1 MKKSLFFIL
10 MLGLMVIS
18 SKAQVALYS
27 FTQSNVMYDTLTT
40 STVLGTTTT
49 ATGTY
54 FYDTT
59 AAGITGSTTIFK
71 GHGFPIGFPF
81 NFNGN
86 TFNRFGVNIDGWISL
101 GQDSVNMQST
111 LATAPMSTAS
121 TAPAIQKN
129 RIAAFGRQVAA
140 QTGSQLSYTTLGTA
154 PNRILVIEWKKFIR
168 SATANGDNL
177 NFKIKLYESNGD
189 VVVEYGT
196 FTYTGNNSTAQVGLR
211 GKVGKDYNVLT
222 STATTTNGWSGVSE
236 VLNDSSKTV
245 YISNTIVPAS
255 GLEYKWSMPVLL
267 DAGISAINSPAAA
280 SIVSGS
286 KSVAVTIKN
295 FGLDTLKSTSIGW
308 SVNGIAQTP
317 ASWTGSLK
325 TGATSTSDTIGYYTF
340 TTHGMYKIKVWTFA
354 PNSSAD
360 GNLANDTLSTTVYV
374 QAYATIPFYESFNG
388 TWVNYLNTRDV
399 PTTYWVNTPAT
410 GNNSWRRNDD
420 GASAAWTNANTGVY
434 TPTGVGIA
442 PLYSARFH
450 SGAATNGSTG
460 TLDAYIDFSTV
471 GRKLLK
477 FWHINTSGADTL
489 SVFVSNNGGTS
500 FNLVQKFATAAAWT
514 QHVVNLGMSTAAN
527 TIIRFSVTNNTGG
540 APGQST
546 DVGLD
551 SVQVYIQPADDA
563 GVTAVLSPKPSIC
576 GNANDSIVA
585 VVRNLGANS
594 QTNIPVEAKIITPSG
609 SIILHDTIAGPL
621 ATNAADTIKFGYI
634 NTTNAGNY
642 NFTIFTQLA
651 NDTIHSND
659 TVHLSFNINSAFS
672 IPHIE
677 TYQGSKPLADWN
689 VTNFRYGKDHAS
701 SFACM
706 YDSIT
711 NNNKT
716 GSAYM
721 SAKTGLVTSKSYL
734 SFDYRIVSG
743 ATGNTTP
750 TLLNDSVLVVVSSD
764 CGNTYKTLYAIDA
777 STYDKLTTM
786 KKIVLPLAAYA
797 GTNVIPGFIVKGG
810 TYVMTSYFVDIDS
823 VAISDAAVVNLGND
837 TTVCKGTS
845 LLLNAGASVQ
855 GYTYTYNW
863 STALHP
869 ASIATTQTI
878 TADSSANYIVN
889 VNNGFGVTTGDS
901 IIINN
906 YQLPI
911 VSLGPD
917 TTNCLSYIIDA
928 GAAFQTYTWST
939 GETTQTINVNNSG
952 TYWVAVTNTPGC
964 IAKDTVNVTI
974 IPYPQTDAG
983 NDQTVCYLDTL
994 SLLGASTTNYDSLIW
1009 TSSGD
1014 GHFTDSTLL
1023 HPKYIFGAN
1032 DILSQSVTLTLTVY
1046 GKCGNDYSFTNITIT
1061 TAPNADAGIDTTI
1074 CNGNNIQ
1081 LLATGGNTYTWS
1093 PSTGLSDVNI
1103 ANPIANPT
1111 STITYTV
1118 SVTSSCGS
1126 ATDNVKVTVD
1136 NIIAPKL
1143 GNDTTLCDGDF
1154 VILNA
1159 GSGYD
1164 SYLWSTGATTQSIN
1178 FNNSSIGM
1186 GTFPVSVEVTKGA
1199 CSSSDS
1205 VNITFT
1211 TCLRVVEFSNNISVI
1226 AYPNPS
1232 NGSTNINVSGLN
1244 GEANISIYSLQG
1256 QAVYTNKVNGNSTL
1270 HIDLTGLSTGVYMI
1284 RINND
1289 KVNSLSKLIIQ

>member
-10 MLGLMVIS
+10 LLGLITINLN
-18 SKAQVALYS
+18 AQVSLYS
-27 FTQSNVMYDTLTT
+27 FSQANKTFDTLTT
-40 STVLGTTTT
+40 GKLLTPSTATAGFYYVDSTVIAGSATTNK
-49 ATGTY
+49 
-54 FYDTT
+54 
-59 AAGITGSTTIFK
+59 GIGL
-71 GHGFPIGFPF
+71 PIGFTF
-81 NFNGN
+81 NYNGSNFNV
-86 TFNRFGVNIDGWISL
+86 FGVNADGWISL

-111 LATAPMSTAS
+111 TVANPMSSAS
-121 TAPAIQKN
+121 TAPTLLKN
-129 RIAAFGRQVAA
+129 RIAAFGRQVVA
-140 QTGSQLSYTTLGTA
+140 QTGSQLSYATLGSY
-154 PNRILVIEWKKFIR
+154 PNRILVIEWKKFRR
-168 SATANGDNL
+168 SGTATGDNL

-211 GKVGKDYNVLT
+211 GTAAKDYNVLT

-255 GLEYKWSMPVLL
+255 GLTFNWAPPVAY
-267 DAGISAINSPAAA
+267 DAGISAINSPVNT
-280 SIVSGS
+280 IVSGS
-286 KSVAVTIKN
+286 NKIAVSIKN
-295 FGLDTLKSTSIGW
+295 FGLNSLNTATINW
-308 SVNGIAQTP
+308 TVNGLPQTP
-317 ASWTGSLK
+317 ASFTNVGL
-325 TGATSTSDTIGYYTF
+325 ATDSVYKNDTIGTYTF
-340 TTHGMYKIKVWTFA
+340 TTAGAYIVKVW
-354 PNSSAD
+354 SSLPD
-360 GNLANDTLSTTVYV
+360 GNNDGNYTNDTLIKTFFV
-374 QAYATIPFYESFNG
+374 QGYASLPFNESFNG
-388 TWVNYLNTRDV
+388 TWINYYNTHDA
-399 PTTYWVNTPAT
+399 PSMYWVNTPNT
-410 GNNSWRRNDD
+410 GNSSWRRNDD
-420 GASAAWTNANTGVY
+420 GASAAWTNTNTGAY
-434 TPTGVGIA
+434 TPTGVGNA

-450 SGAATNGSTG
+450 SGAATNGSIG
-460 TLDAYIDFSTV
+460 TLDAYIDFSTT

-477 FWHINTSGADTL
+477 FWHINTSGTDTL

-514 QHVVNLGMSTAAN
+514 QHAVNLGMSTAAN
-527 TIIRFSVTNNTGG
+527 TVIRFSVTNNTGG

-551 SVQVYIQPADDA
+551 SVQVYIQPANDA
-563 GVTAVLSPKPSIC
+563 GVIAILSPKISMC
-576 GNANDSIVA
+576 GNANDSVVA
-585 VVRNLGANS
+585 VVRNLGANT
-594 QTNIPVEAKIITPSG
+594 QTNIPVEAKINTPSG

-621 ATNAADTIKFGYI
+621 TTNAVDTVKFGYI
-634 NTTNAGNY
+634 NTSNAGSY

-651 NDTIHSND
+651 NDTIPSND
-659 TVHLSFNINSAFS
+659 SLHLSFNINPAFS

-677 TYQGSKPLADWN
+677 NYQGSKPLADWN
-689 VTNFRYGKDHAS
+689 ITNFRYGKDHGS
-701 SFACM
+701 NFACM

-721 SAKTGLVTSKSYL
+721 NAKTGLITSKSYL

-743 ATGNTTP
+743 TSGNTTP
-750 TLLNDSVLVVVSSD
+750 TLLNDSVLVVLSSD

-777 STYDKLTTM
+777 STYDKLTSM

-797 GTNVIPGFIVKGG
+797 GTNVIPGFVVKGG
-810 TYVMTSYFVDIDS
+810 TFVTSSYFVDIDS

-837 TTVCKGTS
+837 TTVCKES
-845 LLLNAGASVQ
+845 SVLLNAGASAQ

-863 STALHP
+863 STELYP

-878 TADSSANYIVN
+878 IVDSSATYIVA
-889 VNNGFGVTTGDS
+889 VNNGFGVISKDT
-901 IIINN
+901 INLFN

-1126 ATDNVKVTVD
+1126 ATDNVKVNVE
-1136 NIIAPKL
+1136 NITAPKL

-1178 FNNSSIGM
+1178 FNNSTIGM
-1186 GTFPVSVEVTKGA
+1186 GTFPVRVEVTKGA

-1211 TCLRVVEFSNNISVI
+1211 TCLRVVELSNNISVT

-1232 NGSTNINVSGLN
+1232 NGSTNINVNGLN
-1244 GEANISIYSLQG
+1244 GEANLSIYSLQG
-1256 QAVYTNKVNGNSTL
+1256 QAVYTNKINGNSTL
-1270 HIDLTGLSTGVYMI
+1270 HVDLTGLSKGVFII
-1284 RINND
+1284 RINNE
-1289 KVNSLSKLIIQ
+1289 KINNLSKLIIQ